1 MHHHLEIKIKHHLL
15 QLNITMITG
24 LEETAHLRQ
33 LLVNKDQVNNK
44 LINIRIINH
53 PPQIQIIMSCNN
65 VRLIKIKLQTS
76 LKNI

>member
-1 MHHHLEIKIKHHLL
+1 LEIKIKLHLL